1 MQQFGNPFYNYNP
14 YQAQYNPMNPYQE
27 RLAQLQAQSA
37 QPQAYAQQPS
47 GLNGEIVDSIDV
59 VRAKNVDMSGRPTFY
74 PKADLS
80 EIYIKQLQADGTSR
94 IVTYKAAM
102 PEVPQQTQ
110 QQTVNLESL
119 NAMLGQFKMDI
130 LQGIGGELE
139 NIKQM
144 IPSTPSNPEPPAKR
158 GGTSK

>member
-37 QPQAYAQQPS
+37 QPQAYAQQPG
-47 GLNGEIVDSIDV
+47 GLSGEIVDSIDV
-59 VRAKNVDMSGRPTFY
+59 VRAKNVDMSGNVTYY

-80 EIYIKQLQADGTSR
+80 EIFTKQLMPDGTSR
-94 IVTYKAAM
+94 IVTYKASM

-110 QQTVNLESL
+110 QQAVNLESL
-119 NAMLGQFKMDI
+119 NAMLGQLKMDI

-144 IPSTPSNPEPPAKR
+144 IPSTSSNPEPPAKR

>member
-47 GLNGEIVDSIDV
+47 LNGEIVDSIDV
-59 VRAKNVDMSGRPTFY
+59 VRAKNVDMSGNVTFY

-80 EIYIKQLQADGTSR
+80 EIFTKQLMPDGTSK

-119 NAMLGQFKMDI
+119 NAMLGQLKMDI

-144 IPSTPSNPEPPAKR
+144 IPSTSSNPEPPDKR

>member
-14 YQAQYNPMNPYQE
+14 YQAQYNSMNPYQE

-37 QPQAYAQQPS
+37 QPQVYAQQPT
-47 GLNGEIVDSIDV
+47 GLSGEIVDSIDV

-80 EIYIKQLQADGTSR
+80 EIYIKQLQTDGTSR

-119 NAMLGQFKMDI
+119 NAMLRQLKMDI

-144 IPSTPSNPEPPAKR
+144 IPSTASNPEPPAKR